1 MSEYQRYEFMTIDRP
16 LTRAQLDEVNEL
28 SSHIEASPTHAFIEY
43 HWGDFK
49 HDPIKVLYEY
59 FDGFLYETRE
69 FQERFR
75 NWVQSYRRRPGL
87 MERLRRHQ
95 FVVP

>member
-16 LTRAQLDEVNEL
+16 LTRAQLDEVNQL

-49 HDPIKVLYEY
+49 HDPINVLYKY
-59 FDGFLYETRE
+59 FDGFLYWANWGSPQLAFRFPHGALQQAERE
-69 FQERFR
+69 SPRD
-75 NWVQSYRRRPGL
+75 
-87 MERLRRHQ
+87 
-95 FVVP
+95 